1 MKHKFLSTAL
11 AALMLL
17 TGAGVEAKKLHT
29 IGDSTMDG
37 YAGQGSDK
45 LGWGA
50 PLQQFMNGLDT
61 ESKGITVNNRGKSG
75 ASTRT
80 FYTDSRFW
88 ATMVTGGSDAMQAGD
103 ILLIQFA
110 HNDEN
115 NKGVDAV
122 ELQAYN
128 AAHGLTAITDLRG
141 TTPTTT
147 YKANLKKYIDE
158 AKAMGV
164 KPILVSAMCRNYWTG
179 ATIKANGRHNLKDG
193 YSVLTESGL
202 VENQKLT
209 TDDHSMDYTY
219 QMEQVALEYDDVPY
233 INMTEATA
241 KMFEDLGSAYCNA
254 NIFNVGD
261 GTHTGPMGA
270 TLIARCFATTLK
282 ETAAAE
288 TNAKRKAVLDELAQ
302 YVSLN
307 SDIALSPETMDFG
320 STYVSTS
327 VVKTFNI
334 AGFDLTPA
342 AGNYTISATEG
353 YEVSLDGETYAASI
367 TPAYEGG
374 SIFANV
380 KVRGT
385 CAVDGKMDGTLTVSC
400 GSIEKTAS
408 LTMTGILN
416 TSGTE
421 SQVVWSMEDGSATPN
436 QTGELTAGEEVISG
450 LVVGSPIYQEI
461 DGVKYRR
468 YKTSEAWPDQMDEVS
483 DRYIQFSAE
492 VPDGKNFRLDKISLD
507 VVAVATANMRCRIYY
522 ATKADFTDAV
532 QIKEFTSMASNTANH
547 VSVMPMKNLTKG
559 DKVYVRVYPWMQG
572 ASASGKYIAL
582 KDVTIHGYT
591 EDIPTTEEVTAVWNS
606 TLVTNKTSNDTTL
619 TSSVGLVL
627 TVVNNGTSANDY
639 VNNVANDFL
648 HWNGASKTTARYAKF
663 TAPSDGH
670 IVVTYQSNN
679 STAKDRIVAVAK
691 SIVLGSDSATL
702 AQDENVFGCGYTDGY
717 TEKTISVDVTA
728 GDVYVYNAYSGCR
741 VNSISF
747 TYTRNIVTPDPD
759 PEPSTD
765 PVTATWDFTA
775 LTDVN
780 VEGKI
785 GTIDSDVEGIVLT
798 VDATN
803 GKLKYNGSNSAQ
815 FNAGT
820 IIQVPVIST
829 KDVVTV
835 KAFSGYQAKISI
847 SGVAMD
853 QQQVEYTA
861 TEAEV
866 KAGYVEVTAT
876 ANAYLLLISVVQNPG
891 AQSDPKPEGELK
903 EALLYFT
910 NFQDWEDAASSTA
923 ASSKTVT
930 TLKSNESLTF
940 TWAETQISATGTNTK
955 FTNSEVV
962 TPGYAMCAKT
972 ATPYFET
979 SVLASVTKVHFVHAA
994 TGSSRG
1000 WGLKVKGDGD
1010 ADWVTV
1016 SSNPCDQA
1024 GTAVDVEVNRTNC
1037 QLRFYNLNASQNA
1050 YMLELGIYGNVVV
1063 EPRTFKDF
1071 KIDFRT
1077 NPYTVIT
1084 PAEGLPEGV
1093 VLTGTDNINGAQ
1105 HGLNQGATITVPVDG
1120 PVHFTIGGCSY
1131 NNGDV
1136 IVTDHTGAQIAAINT
1151 KMSCENAVSN
1161 VATAPYASYATWN
1174 YNVEAPETL
1183 TFNFAKAYLPY
1194 FFAEACEYIANVKV
1208 TYFDQNG
1215 TRLGETE
1222 IAPGLA
1228 FDPAYTVDDLPA
1240 IPEGKA
1246 FRGWYTNVSEKAPAV
1261 INADIKLYA
1270 LVTDIETPTVGSH
1283 YLYDL
1288 TKSTFYMEDHEL
1300 ISSTGAYKNTHGWG
1314 FSNGQNIKLVVSPKS
1329 YVIVGLCAYTNTSDQ
1344 TITNKAGEVVGT
1356 MHVIRNGEEG
1366 ATTDGATYSFY
1377 NESADVDTLTFNFTT
1392 TSYIHTVE
1400 VFNVAAQVEK
1410 SETGYYVIPSGDAA
1424 SLMMVLKALNKG
1436 DKVFLP
1442 NGTYDLGKVALTTVG
1457 VDSVSIIG
1465 ESMGGVLVK
1474 NYPDEEGIGI
1484 TATILLTGKNC
1495 YFQDLTLQCYAKA
1508 SASAGRGVA
1517 LQDKGTNNIFKNVFL
1532 QGTQDTY
1539 YSNGPQGMKA
1549 YFENGRIEGTVD
1561 FICGSGTVYF
1571 KDMQVGVVSRSS
1583 ANVICAPN
1591 TKAGEQFGYV
1601 FDGCTIDAA
1610 ADQVGKYNLCRPWND
1625 SPAATWIN
1633 TTLLQVGSAAGYTN
1647 MTDGLKLRFHEFNT
1661 VDANGAA
1668 VTGHNLTA
1676 CKGNTESETLYLT
1689 AAEAEAYSYAN
1700 VLGTWNPAVDATQV
1714 TLEYVNNTWT
1724 GATDA
1729 ASFLVNGEIVTEL
1742 PNAPVSTDVIRAA
1755 NARGGFGPAATINNT
1770 NTSVENTDATTK
1782 VVKTIV
1788 NGQVVII
1795 KNGVSY
1801 NVLGARL

>member
-1 MKHKFLSTAL
+1 MNVAL
-11 AALMLL
+11 AAMMLL
-17 TGAGVEAKKLHT
+17 AGAGVEAKKLHT

-61 ESKGITVNNRGKSG
+61 DKKGITVNNRGKSG

-122 ELQAYN
+122 ELQKYN
-128 AAHGLTAITDLRG
+128 EEHGLAAITDLRG
-141 TTPTTT
+141 TNPTTT
-147 YKANLKKYIDE
+147 YKENLKKYIDE

-179 ATIKANGRHNLKDG
+179 TTIRANGRHNLKDG

-219 QMEQVALEYDDVPY
+219 QMEQVAIEKGVPY

-241 KMFEDLGSAYCNA
+241 KMFEDLGQTYCNA

-270 TLIARCFATTLK
+270 TLIARCFATALL
-282 ETAAAE
+282 AAAE
-288 TNAKRKAVLDELAQ
+288 AETRVDCKALLDELAQ

-320 STYVSTS
+320 STYVSTP

-334 AGFDLTPA
+334 AGFDLAPT
-342 AGNYTISATEG
+342 AGTYTISATEG

-367 TPAYEGG
+367 SPAYEGG
-374 SIFANV
+374 NIFASV

-385 CAVDGKMDGTLTVSC
+385 CAVDGKMDGTLRVSC

-416 TSGTE
+416 TSGEE
-421 SQVVWSMEDGSATPN
+421 SQVLWSMADGNATAEKK
-436 QTGELTAGEEVISG
+436 GELIAGEEVISG
-450 LVVGSPIYQEI
+450 LVVGSPTYQEI

-468 YKTSEAWPDQMDEVS
+468 YKTAEAWPDQMDEVS

-492 VPDGKNFRLDKISLD
+492 VPDGKNFRLDKIELD
-507 VVAVATANMRCRIYY
+507 VVAVATNYMRCRIYY

-532 QIKEFTSMASNTANH
+532 QVKEFTSMASNAVNH
-547 VSVMPMKNLTKG
+547 VSVMPMLNLTKG

-627 TVVNNGTSANDY
+627 TVVNNGTSASDY

-648 HWNGASKTTARYAKF
+648 HWNGTSKTTARYAKF

-691 SIVLGSDSATL
+691 SIVLGSDSAAL
-702 AQDENVFGCGYTDGY
+702 APDENVFGCGYTDGY

-728 GDVYVYNAYSGCR
+728 GDVYVYNANSGCR

-747 TYTRNIVTPDPD
+747 TYTREIVSPDPGS
-759 PEPSTD
+759 EPSIY
-765 PVTATWDFTA
+765 PLTATWDFTA
-775 LTDVN
+775 LTDLHI
-780 VEGKI
+780 EGKE
-785 GTIDSDVEGIVLT
+785 GTVNSDVEDVVLS
-798 VDATN
+798 VDATG

-820 IIQVPVIST
+820 IIKVPVTSKTDVVTVKGYPGYFSGIQVGGEAMATQEVEHTATAMEAKDGYVVVTATTNSYLLYIKVLQNGGDKPAFTETHAIYCWDAKNLNPTTMSSVAIQSKTGSVTSSVKNVTMGDAEMPETLELYVDASVGKFAYRDNNGNHDIQMNDKTIFRVPVIST
-829 KDVVTV
+829 DDEVTIVCRSNASGLYVHGDVAPTTAIKATFGDKTQGYMEFSAVGKSVYLSSIQVMQVKKPAAPEPELAAVKVCGQTFGAEIFKGVSEGQFAAEVRVASSSVLPTTAAEVEVIVEQGEAGTITFNAVDANTTVVTIPV
-835 KAFSGYQAKISI
+835 TYEALTNT
-847 SGVAMD
+847 
-853 QQQVEYTA
+853 YTLTIIRKTPYA
-861 TEAEV
+861 VSYYDVDGTTLITTQYVDDGEKLTA
-866 KAGYVEVTAT
+866 YVEAAKDGVTM
-876 ANAYLLLISVVQNPG
+876 G
-891 AQSDPKPEGELK
+891 GH
-903 EALLYFT
+903 
-910 NFQDWEDAASSTA
+910 DW
-923 ASSKTVT
+923 
-930 TLKSNESLTF
+930 
-940 TWAETQISATGTNTK
+940 
-955 FTNSEVV
+955 
-962 TPGYAMCAKT
+962 
-972 ATPYFET
+972 
-979 SVLASVTKVHFVHAA
+979 
-994 TGSSRG
+994 
-1000 WGLKVKGDGD
+1000 
-1010 ADWVTV
+1010 
-1016 SSNPCDQA
+1016 
-1024 GTAVDVEVNRTNC
+1024 
-1037 QLRFYNLNASQNA
+1037 
-1050 YMLELGIYGNVVV
+1050 
-1063 EPRTFKDF
+1063 
-1071 KIDFRT
+1071 
-1077 NPYTVIT
+1077 
-1084 PAEGLPEGV
+1084 
-1093 VLTGTDNINGAQ
+1093 
-1105 HGLNQGATITVPVDG
+1105 
-1120 PVHFTIGGCSY
+1120 
-1131 NNGDV
+1131 
-1136 IVTDHTGAQIAAINT
+1136 
-1151 KMSCENAVSN
+1151 
-1161 VATAPYASYATWN
+1161 
-1174 YNVEAPETL
+1174 
-1183 TFNFAKAYLPY
+1183 
-1194 FFAEACEYIANVKV
+1194 
-1208 TYFDQNG
+1208 
-1215 TRLGETE
+1215 
-1222 IAPGLA
+1222 
-1228 FDPAYTVDDLPA
+1228 
-1240 IPEGKA
+1240 
-1246 FRGWYTNVSEKAPAV
+1246 FRGWFDGTEISSLQVPLDSV
-1261 INADIKLYA
+1261 ITSPIALYA
-1270 LVTDIETPTVGSH
+1270 RV
-1283 YLYDL
+1283 
-1288 TKSTFYMEDHEL
+1288 
-1300 ISSTGAYKNTHGWG
+1300 
-1314 FSNGQNIKLVVSPKS
+1314 
-1329 YVIVGLCAYTNTSDQ
+1329 
-1344 TITNKAGEVVGT
+1344 
-1356 MHVIRNGEEG
+1356 
-1366 ATTDGATYSFY
+1366 
-1377 NESADVDTLTFNFTT
+1377 
-1392 TSYIHTVE
+1392 
-1400 VFNVAAQVEK
+1400 
-1410 SETGYYVIPSGDAA
+1410 GDAIQFVNHLYVA
-1424 SLMMVLKALNKG
+1424 TPNDGDLLMAAIKALKKG
-1436 DKVFLP
+1436 DRIFLP
-1442 NGTYDLGKVALTTVG
+1442 NGTYSFGKVALTNIA
-1457 VDSVSIIG
+1457 VDSVSLIG
-1465 ESMGGVLVK
+1465 ESMEGVLVK
-1474 NYPDEEGIGI
+1474 NYPDVEGIGT
-1484 TATILLTGKNC
+1484 TATILLTGKDC

-1508 SASAGRGVA
+1508 TASAGRGVA

-1571 KDMQVGVVSRSS
+1571 KDMQIGVVSRSS

-1601 FDGCTIDAA
+1601 FEGCTVDAA

-1633 TTLLQVGSAAGYTN
+1633 TTLLQTGSAAGYTK
-1647 MTDGLKLRFHEFNT
+1647 MTDGLKLRFHEFGT

-1668 VTGHNLTA
+1668 VTGHNLDE
-1676 CKGNTESETLYLT
+1676 CKGSAESESLYLD
-1689 AAEAEAYSYAN
+1689 AASAAAYSYAN
-1700 VLGTWNPAVDATQV
+1700 VLGAWNPAVDATQV
-1714 TLEYVNNTWT
+1714 TLEYSNDTWT

-1729 ASFLVNGEIVTEL
+1729 AAFLVNGEIVTVL
-1742 PNAPVSTDVIRAA
+1742 PTAPAETDVIRAA
-1755 NARGGFGPAATINNT
+1755 NARGGFGPKATINAPT
-1770 NTSVENTDATTK
+1770 AIEKTEASAKATK
-1782 VVKTIV
+1782 MMV
-1788 NGQVVII
+1788 NGQVVIL
-1795 KNGVSY
+1795 KNGVQY
-1801 NVLGARL
+1801 NLLGTRL